1 MFNYQRVED
10 VFSIIGGHRMSPRQ
24 FLPLLGWNCTWQPE
38 PLHPSD
44 KWKQKPGEIPY
55 LHLGTRM
62 HEERARIR
70 RDGVRKTEKTRRK
83 WMYSTFG
90 WWFGTFLFFHI
101 FGIIIPTD
109 FHIFQR
115 GRYTTNQTCSGSM
128 FHPIHT
134 VRWPQGSIGC
144 LAAAPE
150 ELLICELDLIQM
162 GYTEFRWVVICCYYI
177 QDISL

>member
-1 MFNYQRVED
+1 
-10 VFSIIGGHRMSPRQ
+10 MSPRQ

-134 VRWPQGSIGC
+134 LTAGLHWMPCCSSRGAADMRVGSDSNGVHRVPMSC
-144 LAAAPE
+144 DM
-150 ELLICELDLIQM
+150 LLLYSGHFIIDDIWCYILL
-162 GYTEFRWVVICCYYI
+162 YYVIV
-177 QDISL
+177 